1 MTGELSKG
9 RLYMKKK
16 NSTATVIA
24 PNYGDLI
31 SRKLKISKNDFDAAV
46 RSAHSELVR
55 SLNDFESQFGILPSI
70 PEEKPVQKRKNKV
83 GRPKASKGRPKSAGE
98 KRKNAKG
105 STGAKRGRKP
115 KNANGKTLREA
126 VAEAV
131 RSGMNST
138 PAIVE
143 HLKSHG
149 FDSKSLSTQ
158 VSQELS
164 RLVKIGSV
172 NRVGRGSYE
181 WNDSA
186 SVETPSLNS
195 TQVEGTISAT
205 EEQDN
210 QADVSV

>member
-9 RLYMKKK
+9 RLYMKK
-16 NSTATVIA
+16 NSTPNVIA

-31 SRKLKISKNDFDAAV
+31 SRTLKISKKDFDAAV

-55 SLNDFESQFGILPSI
+55 SLTDFETQFGILPSS
-70 PEEKPVQKRKNKV
+70 PEEKPVKRSKSKTV
-83 GRPKASKGRPKSAGE
+83 TPKASKGRPKSTGA
-98 KRKNAKG
+98 KRKTAKG
-105 STGAKRGRKP
+105 GTGAKRGRKP
-115 KNANGKTLREA
+115 KNSNGKTLREA

-143 HLKSHG
+143 HLQSHG

-164 RLVKIGSV
+164 RLVKTGSV

-181 WNDSA
+181 WNGSA
-186 SVETPSLNS
+186 SVETPSLNP
-195 TQVEGTISAT
+195 TQVEGTISAI
-205 EEQDN
+205 EEQDS
-210 QADVSV
+210 QTDVSV